1 MSSTEAVV
9 ADSPGDVFDYVVIGA
24 GSAGS
29 VVAGRL
35 AEQDSGRVLVLEA
48 GPADHAPAIHVPAGL
63 MKLDP
68 DKLYWRYE
76 IEPDAS
82 RQGRRDLWAAGRVT
96 GGGSSVNAMLWVR
109 GNRADFDTWAELG
122 ATGWDYESVLPYM
135 RSLERFERG
144 ASTVRGG
151 EGPQRVSLVR
161 LAHPLVKRWLAAAH
175 DVGLPFNEDYNG
187 ISQLGAAWSQL
198 SQRRGLRHSAARAFL
213 APAVRRRRLKLV
225 THATAQR
232 VLFDGT
238 RAVGVAYTVG
248 VHTRTAFARKE
259 VILCAGALESPAIL
273 LRSGIGDP
281 DDLRP
286 LGIEVVADVPA
297 VGRNLQEHPTITLTF
312 DVTERTL
319 NQELTPLSIARA
331 ALDFVA
337 RGRGAA
343 TAPLSH
349 AVAFE
354 RLHDA
359 GWPTYEAMF
368 SPLATSTPGPDV
380 DTDTV
385 HSKQGVS
392 LATGSVV
399 STFISLLHPKSRGSV
414 TLRSADPRQPPLIEC
429 PFLADDGDVADLIAA
444 GRRVREIMDAPS
456 MRSHVIAESSPG
468 PGVRSDREWEEF
480 IRATAHG
487 ACHWV
492 GTARIGGPDDPEAV
506 VDPQLRVRGVHRLR
520 VVDASV
526 MPTLTSGNT
535 NAPSILIG
543 EKGAALIRRA
553 SGATDTSQS
562 RASR

>member
-359 GWPTYEAMF
+359 GWPTYEAR
-368 SPLATSTPGPDV
+368 T
-380 DTDTV
+380 
-385 HSKQGVS
+385 
-392 LATGSVV
+392 
-399 STFISLLHPKSRGSV
+399 
-414 TLRSADPRQPPLIEC
+414 
-429 PFLADDGDVADLIAA
+429 
-444 GRRVREIMDAPS
+444 
-456 MRSHVIAESSPG
+456 
-468 PGVRSDREWEEF
+468 
-480 IRATAHG
+480 
-487 ACHWV
+487 
-492 GTARIGGPDDPEAV
+492 
-506 VDPQLRVRGVHRLR
+506 
-520 VVDASV
+520 
-526 MPTLTSGNT
+526 
-535 NAPSILIG
+535 SILTLSIV
-543 EKGAALIRRA
+543 
-553 SGATDTSQS
+553 S
-562 RASR
+562 RE